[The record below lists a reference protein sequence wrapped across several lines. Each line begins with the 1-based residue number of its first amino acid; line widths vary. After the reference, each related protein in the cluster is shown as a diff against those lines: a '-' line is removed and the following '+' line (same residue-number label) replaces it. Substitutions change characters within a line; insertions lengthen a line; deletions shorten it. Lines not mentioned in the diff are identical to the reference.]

1 MADDDLQRMFEGPS
15 GKTDPAP
22 SPPLGPPKSALDR
35 TDALI
40 GTRIGNCM
48 LQRQIGKGGM
58 GAVYLAH
65 HVGLNKPV
73 AIKIMSAALIGSP
86 SNIQR
91 FMREAQMAAS
101 LEHPNVVQVFDV
113 GESAGLYYLAM
124 QYVVGNSLDKVLE
137 ERGRMPLAEVV
148 PIIKGVARALDAAHE
163 KGVVHRDIKP
173 ANILLTKDGA
183 VKVVDFG
190 LARAADAN
198 EGLSIS
204 GQIVGTPFYM
214 SPEQAQG
221 MALDVRSDLYALG
234 ATFYHLITGQRA
246 FEGDTALAILL
257 KHINEPARPPH
268 ELVPDLH
275 PDVSR
280 IILTMLAKDPD
291 DRYPTGQAVVRAL
304 DAMMSG
310 KPVPSV
316 KPEHAATLLDGGETM
331 LDMGGPVV
339 SPRPA
344 AGDVDPALALGGETM
359 LDMGGAPG
367 RPAAAR
373 PAPAVPVPVPPGKK
387 PDTKA
392 VKTTQGFEIK
402 NDTSVEARAKA
413 AGKQV
418 IGRYSLVKEVLAVK
432 QGIAVWEAMDLRN
445 NRPAVLRILREN
457 DGDIIKKFYKL
468 AADASH
474 LQHPNILKVFET
486 GNDVDPK
493 GRVIH
498 FMAMEIVKG
507 VTLDVV
513 LAGKMLNL
521 KQMAELF
528 LGMAE
533 AFECAHAKHVLHTR
547 LVPADVQVD
556 LPSRPVIS
564 FHDLALAPDKDEKAR
579 NTLVVAAAY
588 LAPEQVPGTDELVD
602 EITDIYRLG
611 VIMYEAAAG
620 RPCFTGSTQAELHR
634 KIFQE
639 NVPNPSALNKNV
651 ESELEAIILKAMHRA
666 RELRYQTSTELVAAL
681 KHYLKRDVK
690 SVPQTT
696 RKRVPQTFKMK
707 VQIWFAQNR
716 KMVRLGSVVAAVFL
730 ILGGGAGWQLYQRHM
745 KEKEF
750 VSHYT
755 AALRY
760 QQDGKLSDALDAC
773 NRALQLRI
781 TPELVQLAT
790 DCRVKLLEVQV
801 LKRMSE
807 LDLASYGAA
816 SEGSAYETRR
826 GALEKQLAEL
836 TAMSMEAKDASL
848 QRIVGLSGMISLMLG
863 DPETAEGPLQR
874 CMSMGAADPRV
885 PLSLARMYFIRVL
898 CATAISSG
906 SAVKTERVQS
916 VNELL
921 AKMGE
926 ALQRPV
932 SAVRTS
938 IEEASA
944 EVYRLLAR
952 GDREGARILSE
963 QGITR
968 YAGDRGGEEF
978 RLLLAWCSSDVQP
991 TQELDKAIGQR
1002 PHYFAAYLLR
1012 GFRRQE
1018 SEDIAGAVSDY
1029 TQAVRLAPTSP
1040 VGYLLRG
1047 RLQKGRGEL
1056 EGALADLLRSRTF
1069 APANWEYRP
1078 YLDEQISTIQT
1089 RQTPPK

>member
-1 MADDDLQRMFEGPS
+1 MADDDLQRMFATPS
-15 GKTDPAP
+15 DRTDPAP
-22 SPPLGPPKSALDR
+22 SPRLGPAKSALDR

-86 SNIQR
+86 ANIQR
-91 FMREAQMAAS
+91 FMREAQLAAS

-137 ERGRMPLAEVV
+137 ERGRIPLAEAV
-148 PIIKGVARALDAAHE
+148 PIVKGVARALDAAHE

-190 LARAADAN
+190 LARASDAN

-257 KHINEPARPPH
+257 KHINEPPRPPH
-268 ELVPDLH
+268 ELVPSLH
-275 PDVSR
+275 PDVSKV
-280 IILTMLAKDPD
+280 ILTMIAKNAD

-304 DAMMSG
+304 DALMAG
-310 KPVPSV
+310 KPVPAAKSD
-316 KPEHAATLLDGGETM
+316 HAATLLEMGGETM
-331 LDMGGPVV
+331 LDMGRPAVP
-339 SPRPA
+339 PRPA
-344 AGDVDPALALGGETM
+344 AADVDPALALGGETM
-359 LDMGGAPG
+359 LDLGG
-367 RPAAAR
+367 AAAR
-373 PAPAVPVPVPPGKK
+373 PAPAPPVPVPPGKK
-387 PDTKA
+387 PDGKA

-413 AGKQV
+413 QGKQV
-418 IGRYSLVKEVLAVK
+418 IGRYSLVKEVVAAK
-432 QGIAVWEAMDLRN
+432 QGVAVWEAVDLRN
-445 NRPAVLRILREN
+445 NRPSILRILREN
-457 DGDIIKKFYKL
+457 DSDIIKKFYKL
-468 AADASH
+468 AAEASH
-474 LQHPNILKVFET
+474 LQHPNILKVYET
-486 GNDVDPK
+486 GNDVDAK

-498 FMAMEIVKG
+498 FMAMEIVQG

-513 LAGKMLNL
+513 LGGRMLNL
-521 KQMAELF
+521 KQMTELF

-533 AFECAHAKHVLHTR
+533 AFECAHSKHVLHTR
-547 LVPADVQVD
+547 LLPADIQVD
-556 LPSRPVIS
+556 LPARPVIS

-579 NTLVVAAAY
+579 DALVVAAAY
-588 LAPEQVPGTDELVD
+588 LAPEQVPGTDELID

-611 VIMYEAAAG
+611 VIMYEASTG

-639 NVPNPSALNKNV
+639 NIPAPSALNKNV
-651 ESELEAIILKAMHRA
+651 EPELEAIILKAMHRA
-666 RELRYQTSTELVAAL
+666 RELRYQTSAELVAAL

-690 SVPQTT
+690 AIPQTT
-696 RKRVPQTFKMK
+696 RRRVPQTFKMK
-707 VQIWFAQNR
+707 LQIWLVQNR
-716 KMVRLGSVVAAVFL
+716 KVVRLGFVVGAIFL
-730 ILGGGAGWQLYQRHM
+730 ILGGAAGLQLYQHAM
-745 KEKEF
+745 KEREF
-750 VSHYT
+750 VSHYS

-760 QQDGKLSDALDAC
+760 QQEGKLNEALGAC
-773 NRALQLRI
+773 ERALLIRV
-781 TPELVQLAT
+781 TPELLQMRT

-801 LKRMSE
+801 LKRMAE
-807 LDLASYGAA
+807 LDAASYGAA
-816 SEGSAYETRR
+816 SERDAYESCRL
-826 GALEKQLAEL
+826 ALEKQLHEL
-836 TAMSMEAKDASL
+836 TTMSMEAKEASL
-848 QRIVGLSGMISLMLG
+848 QRLIGLTGMISLMLG
-863 DPETAEGPLQR
+863 DPESAEGPLQR
-874 CMSMGAADPRV
+874 CMTIGAADPKV
-885 PLSLARMYFIRVL
+885 PLSLARALFIRVL
-898 CATAISSG
+898 CATALSSG
-906 SAVKTERVQS
+906 AAVKTERVQS

-921 AKMGE
+921 ARMGE

-932 SAVRTS
+932 SAVKTA
-938 IEEASA
+938 IDDSA
-944 EVYRLLAR
+944 GDVFRILAR
-952 GDREGARILSE
+952 GDLQGARLLSE
-963 QGITR
+963 QAVAR
-968 YAGDRGGEEF
+968 FAVERGGEEF
-978 RLLLAWCSSDVQP
+978 RLLLAWCSPPDAKLI
-991 TQELDKAIGQR
+991 QELDKAIELR

-1018 SEDIAGAVSDY
+1018 SEDILGAVADY

-1040 VGYLLRG
+1040 VPYLLRG
-1047 RLQKGRGEL
+1047 RLRKLQGEL